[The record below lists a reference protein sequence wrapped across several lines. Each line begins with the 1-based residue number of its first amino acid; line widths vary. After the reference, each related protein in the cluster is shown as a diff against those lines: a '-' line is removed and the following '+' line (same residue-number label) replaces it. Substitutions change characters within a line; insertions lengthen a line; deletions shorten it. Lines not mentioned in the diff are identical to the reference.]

1 MKGEKQLMRQ
11 RNFFQTIKGFFTLS
25 ETMFVNLPKVSIV
38 DTKLCHI
45 ENHHGIVSFTDS
57 QLILKAKSGFIIIVG
72 SSLIITMML
81 QEELFL
87 EGIVK
92 EVKFSNNL

>member
-1 MKGEKQLMRQ
+1 MRQ
-11 RNFFQTIKGFFTLS
+11 RKFSQTLRNIFSLPEMMIVS
-25 ETMFVNLPKVSIV
+25 LPKVTII
-38 DTKLCHI
+38 DKKLCHI

-81 QEELFL
+81 QEEIFL
-87 EGIVK
+87 KGIVE